1 MYICGI
7 ISCLCTV
14 LWTYCMYEEG
24 GIYHPALLIMQQNLS
39 VWTDFEESLGCFYRG
54 LLRGDVAEVTL
65 TLKQRAQA
73 VMTIKERIET
83 GVRAEK
89 IGRTGRR
96 DIDHEGSVQKA
107 LPTVGA
113 IVKVRVKGRYL
124 CPPFLKLVKMNRY
137 MKYLPPWY
145 VYS

>member
-1 MYICGI
+1 M
-7 ISCLCTV
+7 
-14 LWTYCMYEEG
+14 
-24 GIYHPALLIMQQNLS
+24 
-39 VWTDFEESLGCFYRG
+39 GCFCRG

-65 TLKQRAQA
+65 TLNQRAQA

-96 DIDHEGSVQKA
+96 DIDHEGSDQKA
-107 LPTVGA
+107 LLTVGA

-124 CPPFLKLVKMNRY
+124 CPPFLKIVKRANKQRYLVGNNMSSKICM
-137 MKYLPPWY
+137 
-145 VYS
+145 